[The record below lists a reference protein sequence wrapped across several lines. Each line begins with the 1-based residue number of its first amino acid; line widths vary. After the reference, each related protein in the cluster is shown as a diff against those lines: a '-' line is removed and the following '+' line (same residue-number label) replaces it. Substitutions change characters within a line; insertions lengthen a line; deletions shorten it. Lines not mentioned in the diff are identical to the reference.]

1 MDAARAGLIERN
13 WLLEMEGKRIRLTV
27 INDLS
32 ADQRMLRICG
42 SLAKAGYKV
51 ELIGRKLPASG
62 PLAQRAWK
70 QTRLPCFFQKGKMA
84 YAEFNLR
91 LFCYLLFRPIDI
103 LCSIDCDTLPAGW
116 LLRRLRRFKLLF
128 DAHEWFSEVPE
139 VISRPKVQRIWQW
152 VERKLLPGV
161 DGAYSVCRSVADA
174 YQETTGIDVGVVMN
188 APPLAAQRRH
198 EAQKPHVILYQ
209 GALNA
214 GRGLEA
220 MIDAMPKL
228 DLQLHIIGEGDL
240 SAELRLRAIQL
251 GVANKVK
258 FLGWLPPEALPE
270 HTAAAWLG
278 LNVSENLGKSYYY
291 SLNNKFFDYI
301 HSGLP
306 SLINPFPEYLRM
318 LEKWKVG
325 ICAESNPESLVD
337 AIRYLQGN
345 PEIYRD
351 MELACLEAAQEL
363 NWENEEKKLLH
374 WYA

>member
-1 MDAARAGLIERN
+1 
-13 WLLEMEGKRIRLTV
+13 
-27 INDLS
+27 
-32 ADQRMLRICG
+32 
-42 SLAKAGYKV
+42 
-51 ELIGRKLPASG
+51 
-62 PLAQRAWK
+62 
-70 QTRLPCFFQKGKMA
+70 
-84 YAEFNLR
+84 
-91 LFCYLLFRPIDI
+91 
-103 LCSIDCDTLPAGW
+103 
-116 LLRRLRRFKLLF
+116 
-128 DAHEWFSEVPE
+128 
-139 VISRPKVQRIWQW
+139 
-152 VERKLLPGV
+152 
-161 DGAYSVCRSVADA
+161 VADA

-363 NWENEEKKLLH
+363 NWENAEKKLLH